1 MTQPSVPKSEISQL
15 YDSVKDW
22 KKQREKEIS
31 SQITDAKKR
40 KKQLEDDIRKLQ
52 KQLQDTVSLEETLQ
66 VQQTNLDAE
75 ELQQM
80 QQGLV
85 KGLQASK
92 QLLEQRNT
100 LLQQSRKIRQD
111 RVDSIV
117 QESQYKELIT
127 EYQQFQ
133 KSQEQL
139 QQLPVSY
146 RQAILQH
153 HANVRQQL
161 QPIFLATTQPLVKT
175 EKPAVSVG
183 LVASIEPNFTEPE
196 AMAIVLPVP
205 FSVYTHPVAGD
216 DSLVQVLSYR
226 CCAAITAALKRV
238 GLKQVSFHF
247 EDFQGLLSIQLWL
260 EKQKPSGDIKQAL
273 FLEMEK
279 MRQQS
284 SELRATNVH
293 VDVSWVDPA
302 LFGSGE

>member
-1 MTQPSVPKSEISQL
+1 MTQSSVPKSEISQL

>member
-1 MTQPSVPKSEISQL
+1 MTQSSVPKSEISQL

-22 KKQREKEIS
+22 KKNRENELSTQIS
-31 SQITDAKKR
+31 DAIKR
-40 KKQLEDDIRKLQ
+40 KKQLENDIRKLQ
-52 KQLQDTVSLEETLQ
+52 KQFEEMVVLEETLQ
-66 VQQTNLDAE
+66 AQQTQIEVE
-75 ELQQM
+75 ELQRL
-80 QQGLV
+80 QQGLTQ
-85 KGLQASK
+85 GLQTSK
-92 QLLEQRNT
+92 EVLEQRNAV
-100 LLQQSRKIRQD
+100 LQQSRKIRQD

-117 QESQYKELIT
+117 QESQYKELIA

-175 EKPAVSVG
+175 EKPSISVG
-183 LVASIEPNFTEPE
+183 LVASVEPNFTEPE

-205 FSVYTHPVAGD
+205 FTVYTHPVAGE

-260 EKQKPSGDIKQAL
+260 NKQKPSGDIKQAL
-273 FLEMEK
+273 FLEIEK